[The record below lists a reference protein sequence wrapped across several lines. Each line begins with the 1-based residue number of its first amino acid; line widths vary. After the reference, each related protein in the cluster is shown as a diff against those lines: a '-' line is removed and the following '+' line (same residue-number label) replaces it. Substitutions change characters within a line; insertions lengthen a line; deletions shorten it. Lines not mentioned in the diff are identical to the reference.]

1 MLKNGKFCSKWVDNV
16 RDENCS
22 HAVNLNY
29 VKDFFDINE
38 HTFIVWDANNK
49 LDTSKVYYLDDKPHE
64 YKCGIFISLKV
75 GSNIIFSFFL
85 NKLFTNILFLSL

>member
-1 MLKNGKFCSKWVDNV
+1 MDNV
-16 RDENCS
+16 WDENCS
-22 HAVNLNY
+22 HTVILNS
-29 VKDFFDINE
+29 VKVLFEINE

-75 GSNIIFSFFL
+75 GFNIIFSFFF